1 MTTSSFVSRISTW
14 AFALSVLLS
23 AIVGILIGS
32 ILGAAVSDLAG
43 TSNTFIVVMALVGAF
58 GPPLWLIIAR
68 RKGRSHEVGTTPAD
82 ASSVSAEQNSATTPQ
97 LSRGMQIAIAV
108 ASIAAVAVYN
118 FWPTQDPYGL
128 ETRVQ
133 DTGGWGWEILI
144 TNTKKQPIK
153 IVSASV
159 NDRAECILTPN
170 SLPADLKEGDQRMLR
185 STCDVRRLNVTTDRG
200 VATYSF
206 K

>member
-1 MTTSSFVSRISTW
+1 MTTRSFLSRIPTW
-14 AFALSVLLS
+14 AFALTVILS
-23 AIVGILIGS
+23 ALAGLFMGG

-43 TSNTFIVVMALVGAF
+43 TSNTVIVVLALLGTF
-58 GPPLWLIIAR
+58 GPPAWLIAAR
-68 RKGRSHEVGTTPAD
+68 RKRMAREEGTSPTD
-82 ASSVSAEQNSATTPQ
+82 ASQAKPDQQSTTTPQ

-108 ASIAAVAVYN
+108 ASIAAVAIYN
-118 FWPTQDPYGL
+118 FWPAQDPYGL
-128 ETRVQ
+128 EARVQ

-185 STCDVRRLNVTTDRG
+185 SACDVRRLNVTTDRG
-200 VATYSF
+200 IATYTF